1 MTTNP
6 VVEENNVEI
15 SQDTSTGG
23 VTPPVQDDETITLP
37 IGASGA
43 ATQPQKKS
51 HWLTLQKSV
60 HTTNG
65 FKAGRKKKVKR
76 LSQVMKARR
85 NSATQ
90 EIVDEIALPPHWEMV
105 YGDAEGSNYYYNSK
119 TEESRWERPEE

>member
-15 SQDTSTGG
+15 LQDTLTGG
-23 VTPPVQDDETITLP
+23 VTHPVQDDETITLP
-37 IGASGA
+37 IGEGDA

-51 HWLTLQKSV
+51 HWLKLQKSV
-60 HTTNG
+60 HATNG

-85 NSATQ
+85 NLATQ
-90 EIVDEIALPPHWEMV
+90 ETVDVIALPPHWEMK
-105 YGDAEGSNYYYNSK
+105 YDDA
-119 TEESRWERPEE
+119 